1 MLEVMQ
7 STTDLIGTEEVAAL
21 FGVDR
26 STVTRWVQ
34 AGKLTAAVT
43 TRSVL
48 LFDPAA
54 IAALLAE
61 QQS

>member
-7 STTDLIGTEEVAAL
+7 STTNLIGTEAVAAI

-34 AGKLTAAVT
+34 AGKLTPAINAGN
-43 TRSVL
+43 L
-48 LFDPAA
+48 FLFDPEEIDA
-54 IAALLAE
+54 LAE
-61 QQS
+61 EQAS

>member
-7 STTDLIGTEEVAAL
+7 STTNLIGTEAVAAV

-34 AGKLTAAVT
+34 AGKLTPAVST
-43 TRSVL
+43 GSL
-48 LFDPAA
+48 YLFDAGA
-54 IAALLAE
+54 IDALAE
-61 QQS
+61 EQAS